1 MRYYHRRIASL
12 VPVGRNDKEAVKCL
26 TDLTDLTDI
35 TSCLASPEDMSTP
48 VQLENDVDGLVFDEK
63 EKLPDRHGMEPS
75 PRSFYVVAGSQ
86 DIDRWM
92 AITENMEDSLKKKNR
107 KFNVRHIVHRLFKD
121 VLDGKN
127 I

>member
-26 TDLTDLTDI
+26 TDLTDL

-63 EKLPDRHGMEPS
+63 EKLPDQHVIPS
-75 PRSFYVVAGSQ
+75 PRSFYIVAGSQ

-121 VLDGKN
+121 ALDGKT